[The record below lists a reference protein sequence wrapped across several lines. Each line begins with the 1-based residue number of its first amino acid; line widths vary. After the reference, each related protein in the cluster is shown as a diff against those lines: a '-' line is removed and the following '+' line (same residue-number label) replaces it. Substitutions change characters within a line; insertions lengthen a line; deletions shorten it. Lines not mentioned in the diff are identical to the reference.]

1 MSDDAFCLA
10 LMRRALLRDD
20 LELRGF
26 RAVYDARARMLA
38 ARLIAGVTTA

>member
-10 LMRRALLRDD
+10 LMHRALLRDD
-20 LELRGF
+20 LDLRVF
-26 RAVYDARARMLA
+26 RAVYEDRARVLA

>member
-20 LELRGF
+20 LDLRGF
-26 RAVYDARARMLA
+26 RAVYEDRARVLA